1 MRPGPITRL
10 ALPAAMVLA
19 AIGLVACSEGPGST
33 PDGPATSVD
42 AASPGA
48 PQTASGPA
56 VRPDSREFREWLGS
70 CDNGNACV
78 AYTGTDTGGWLMV
91 RQAAGPEARP
101 EILVGLSAFAGA
113 DTVEGVQLNIDGEVQ
128 TLSAGPDGTMSYAV
142 PAGRV
147 PAVLARLASA
157 RTIQVGLGDTQA
169 SLPTAGASAA
179 FLWIDER
186 QGRLDT
192 ASALLRRG
200 AGAAG
205 NAGGAVPAAPALPRV
220 QAAASVDQGTLAGA
234 ANPGADGDE
243 AGVVLPAPIEAL
255 ADVRQCREDTAYNE
269 YLQKA
274 VLAGRL
280 SADTELW
287 GVPCGSGAY
296 NAMYDFY
303 VTGPNGANPRKAVF
317 PNADGE
323 TPQAEEGDIMGDGLV
338 NPVFDPR
345 TNTVSH
351 FPKARGIGDC
361 GIDQTWAWTGRAFVL
376 TREASMGNCWGIVSD
391 LWPTTWRTR

>member
-1 MRPGPITRL
+1 MGHKTLTGMAFL
-10 ALPAAMVLA
+10 ALMGLIACGEREAAPADPGA
-19 AIGLVACSEGPGST
+19 APGT
-33 PDGPATSVD
+33 
-42 AASPGA
+42 ASPGA
-48 PQTASGPA
+48 TQTASGSA
-56 VRPDSREFREWLGS
+56 VRPESRAFREWLGA

-78 AYTGTDTGGWLMV
+78 AYTGTDAGGWLMV
-91 RQAAGPEARP
+91 RQAAGTEARP
-101 EILVGLSAFAGA
+101 EILAGLSAFSGE
-113 DTVEGVQLNIDGEVQ
+113 DFVTGVQLNIDGQVQ
-128 TLSAGPDGTMSYAV
+128 TLSPGPEGTMSYAV

-157 RTIQVGLGDTQA
+157 RTIQIGAGETQT

-179 FLWIDER
+179 LLWIDDR

-192 ASALLRRG
+192 TSALLRRG
-200 AGAAG
+200 AGAVSG
-205 NAGGAVPAAPALPRV
+205 VPAAPILPV
-220 QAAASVDQGTLAGA
+220 VSAAASVDQGRLEGA
-234 ANPGADGDE
+234 ADPGEQGGE
-243 AGVVLPAPIEAL
+243 AGVALPPSIEAL
-255 ADVRQCREDTAYNE
+255 ADVRQCREDTSDNE

-303 VTGPNGANPRKAVF
+303 VSESDGANARKVAFPSWEPR
-317 PNADGE
+317 E
-323 TPQAEEGDIMGDGLV
+323 RQEGDIAGDGLV

-345 TNTVSH
+345 TNTIRH
-351 FPKARGIGDC
+351 FPKGRGIGDC
-361 GIDQTWAWTGRAFVL
+361 GMIQSWAWTGQAFVL
-376 TREASMGNCWGIVSD
+376 TGEASMGDCWGIMPD

>member
-1 MRPGPITRL
+1 MGYRPMTGIAVL
-10 ALPAAMVLA
+10 ALMGLIACGEREAATSADPAA
-19 AIGLVACSEGPGST
+19 T
-33 PDGPATSVD
+33 PDAAATSASQ
-42 AASPGA
+42 AAG
-48 PQTASGPA
+48 GPA
-56 VRPDSREFREWLGS
+56 VRPESRTFREWLGS

-91 RQAAGPEARP
+91 RQAAGPGAVP
-101 EILVGLSAFAGA
+101 EILAGLSAFAGE
-113 DTVEGVQLNIDGEVQ
+113 DTVEGVQLNIDGQVQ
-128 TLSAGPDGTMSYAV
+128 SLSAGPEGTMSYAV

-157 RTIQVGLGDTQA
+157 RTIQVGMGETQT

-179 FLWIDER
+179 FLWIDDR

-192 ASALLRRG
+192 TSALLRRG
-200 AGAAG
+200 ARATS
-205 NAGGAVPAAPALPRV
+205 AVPAAPALPRV
-220 QAAASVDQGTLAGA
+220 QAAASVDQGTLGGA
-234 ANPGADGDE
+234 SNPGEQGDE
-243 AGVVLPAPIEAL
+243 AGIALPATLEAL
-255 ADVRQCREDTAYNE
+255 AEVRQCREDTAYNE

-287 GVPCGSGAY
+287 GVPCGAGAY

-303 VTGPNGANPRKAVF
+303 LTGPNGANPRKAVF

-323 TPQAEEGDIMGDGLV
+323 APVAQEGDITGDGLV

-361 GIDQTWAWTGRAFVL
+361 GIDQTWAWTGQAFVL
-376 TREASMGNCWGIVSD
+376 TREASMGNCWGITSD